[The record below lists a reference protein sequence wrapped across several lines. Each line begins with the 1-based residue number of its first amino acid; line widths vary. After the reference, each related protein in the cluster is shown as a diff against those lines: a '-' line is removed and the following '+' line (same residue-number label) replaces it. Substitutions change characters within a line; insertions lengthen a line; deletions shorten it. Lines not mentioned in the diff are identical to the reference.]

1 MRESIMKFVQNLFSI
16 ATLIAVLGGAVVFTM
31 FLVGI
36 IIGGDSGTSLA
47 VNAKGIVMPYFIR
60 CAAVAVL
67 AGLIHYY
74 ASGEHALTMDEGD

>member
-1 MRESIMKFVQNLFSI
+1 MRESIQKFVKNVFSV
-16 ATLIAVLGGAVVFTM
+16 ATLIAVLGGGVVFVM
-31 FLVGI
+31 FLAGI

-47 VNAKGIVMPYFIR
+47 VNAKNIVMPYFIR

-74 ASGEHALTMDEGD
+74 ASGEHALTMEEGD